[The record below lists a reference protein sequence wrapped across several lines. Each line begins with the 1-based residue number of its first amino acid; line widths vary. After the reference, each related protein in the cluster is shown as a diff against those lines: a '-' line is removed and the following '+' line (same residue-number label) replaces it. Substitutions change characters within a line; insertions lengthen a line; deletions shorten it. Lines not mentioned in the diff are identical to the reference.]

1 MSKYIGSFTE
11 SDTKNNVPVMGTYR
25 LRVSVPYVVQLG
37 FFRNT
42 CRDVV
47 REKRSLYRGVAP
59 ARAVDYGTVLW
70 YLYFLIISKGT
81 TRLR

>member
-1 MSKYIGSFTE
+1 MRVRIGG
-11 SDTKNNVPVMGTYR
+11 VY
-25 LRVSVPYVVQLG
+25 VSVPYVVQLG

-42 CRDVV
+42 CRDVT

-70 YLYFLIISKGT
+70 YLYF
-81 TRLR
+81 